1 MLQPGREEWPF
12 SRWGNYTQ
20 LLSDSQSSSERAGT
34 TDWCPLQASPSLNQ
48 QIKGSS
54 ELDSNR
60 MI

>member
-20 LLSDSQSSSERAGT
+20 LLSGSERAGT
-34 TDWCPLQASPSLNQ
+34 ADWCPLQASPSLNQ

-54 ELDSNR
+54 EFDSNR
-60 MI
+60 VV